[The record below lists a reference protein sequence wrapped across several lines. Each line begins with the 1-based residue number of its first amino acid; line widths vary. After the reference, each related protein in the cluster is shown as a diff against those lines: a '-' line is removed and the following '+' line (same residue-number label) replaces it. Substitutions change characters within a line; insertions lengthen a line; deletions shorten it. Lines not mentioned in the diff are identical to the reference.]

1 MNALPGF
8 DRYIQAPYADDD
20 TSAGEKLDAMQA
32 DMVRH
37 DTDPVVQLIV
47 ALADDLSEPVES
59 INQVIVAAYAHYG
72 KIQSKLSEWDIALSD
87 AMWSDGPAKTHIL
100 ELCRSGADDAEL
112 GRLIRMHARAAMA
125 DACIQVGEDVL

>member
-8 DRYIQAPYADDD
+8 DSYIQAPYADDD

-47 ALADDLSEPVES
+47 ALADDLSEPVDS
-59 INQVIVAAYAHYG
+59 INQVIVAADAHYG

-112 GRLIRMHARAAMA
+112 GRLIRMHARAGIA
-125 DACIQVGEDVL
+125 DACIQIGEDVL

>member
-1 MNALPGF
+1 MNALTAH
-8 DRYIQAPYADDD
+8 DAWLQAPYADDD
-20 TSAGEKLDAMQA
+20 TSAGEKLDAKQA

-37 DTDPVVQLIV
+37 DTDPVVQMIV

-59 INQVIVAAYAHYG
+59 INQVIVAADAHYG

-112 GRLIRMHARAAMA
+112 GRLIRMHARAGIA
-125 DACIQVGEDVL
+125 DACIQIGEDVL